1 VGPSR
6 FAVSAWDAS
15 PITPDWLLDQF
26 MVLGLS
32 SPQLAQSLSR
42 QPERIFRLS
51 RLHREVRMASGPAI
65 APTSIETKTIQKLRI
80 RILPYLFLLYVIAYL
95 DRINIGFAALTM
107 NKELAI
113 TSEQFGLLVGIFFIG
128 YFLFEIPSN
137 LLLHK
142 IGARIWIARI
152 LLTWGIVAT
161 LTGFVQTVHQLYVAR
176 FLLGLAEAGYV
187 PGIYLYL
194 TYWFPRREQARAIAM
209 FLTGLPVASIVG
221 APLSGYILDHAYW
234 LSVASWR
241 WLLILEGIPA
251 IIFGFLTY
259 FLLPCRPQE
268 AGFLTENEK
277 ECIQAELKCEELGKL
292 KQRQYSVLQALT
304 CGRVW
309 YLVLIY
315 SGMMVGRYTMS
326 FWSPQIIK
334 ALSGGYSN
342 STIGLL
348 VMVPSL
354 AGVAAMILIS
364 RSSDRKLER
373 KYHVAIPAITAAFA
387 IALLGTTRSP
397 FLAVTLLSFAE
408 IGLCG
413 FLAPFW
419 AMPSEFLSGLAV
431 AAGFALINSVG
442 NLGGFVGPSAVG
454 LIKQR
459 TGSLYGGLAFV
470 SICLLIASTLVLLLP
485 KKGHVPIR

>member
-1 VGPSR
+1 
-6 FAVSAWDAS
+6 
-15 PITPDWLLDQF
+15 
-26 MVLGLS
+26 
-32 SPQLAQSLSR
+32 
-42 QPERIFRLS
+42 
-51 RLHREVRMASGPAI
+51 
-65 APTSIETKTIQKLRI
+65 
-80 RILPYLFLLYVIAYL
+80 
-95 DRINIGFAALTM
+95 
-107 NKELAI
+107 
-113 TSEQFGLLVGIFFIG
+113 
-128 YFLFEIPSN
+128 
-137 LLLHK
+137 
-142 IGARIWIARI
+142 
-152 LLTWGIVAT
+152 
-161 LTGFVQTVHQLYVAR
+161 
-176 FLLGLAEAGYV
+176 
-187 PGIYLYL
+187 
-194 TYWFPRREQARAIAM
+194 
-209 FLTGLPVASIVG
+209 
-221 APLSGYILDHAYW
+221 
-234 LSVASWR
+234 
-241 WLLILEGIPA
+241 
-251 IIFGFLTY
+251 
-259 FLLPCRPQE
+259 
-268 AGFLTENEK
+268 
-277 ECIQAELKCEELGKL
+277 
-292 KQRQYSVLQALT
+292 
-304 CGRVW
+304 
-309 YLVLIY
+309 
-315 SGMMVGRYTMS
+315 MMVGRYTMS

-348 VMVPSL
+348 VMIPSL

-364 RSSDRKLER
+364 RSSDRRLER
-373 KYHVAIPAITAAFA
+373 KYHVAIPASTAAFA